1 MYKHRGSNRNQWK
14 SKATRARY
22 SLVELYS
29 PDSVGKEVM
38 VDEGAD
44 VTVPESDDI
53 DAIDETVESNEKVL
67 DNVADVVASG

>member
-1 MYKHRGSNRNQWK
+1 
-14 SKATRARY
+14 
-22 SLVELYS
+22 
-29 PDSVGKEVM
+29 M